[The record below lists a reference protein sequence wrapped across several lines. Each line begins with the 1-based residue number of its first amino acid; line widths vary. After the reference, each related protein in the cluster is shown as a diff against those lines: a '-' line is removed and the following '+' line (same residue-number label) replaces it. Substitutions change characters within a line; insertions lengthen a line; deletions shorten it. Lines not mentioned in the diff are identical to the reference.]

1 MKRIRINHT
10 TEYHYNQP
18 VTFGPHRALMRPR
31 EGHDVHIESG
41 RLDIEP
47 KATVRW
53 LRDLDANSVAIITFS
68 EPAATLRV
76 CSEVHVDLFEDKLTD
91 CQIDPI
97 ARAFPFHYSANEQL
111 GLVPYRLPSYPHDG
125 TALQRWLRDL
135 YHPGQLIDTFDLLNN
150 LNSHIF
156 ESLKY
161 TQRHDP
167 GVQGPFETISLGSG
181 SCRDYAVLMMEAARH
196 WGFGAQ
202 FVTGYVQMGEGQ
214 HGATHAWTEIYIPRS
229 GLAGI
234 RSHKQQ
240 ARRGRA
246 HLCRRG
252 SFPEDASPLS
262 GFWDG
267 PADAFETHG
276 SLRAGR
282 GVERPAET
290 SAVGSCPAR
299 LTLAWI
305 ERAPGRCHSPLRR
318 CWGWGWCRCWL
329 VGGPALAWA
338 PRGILPFGAA
348 SLLWIAGALCLEA
361 ALQVRVGIE
370 RAFDLRHGSAG
381 GQDGV
386 EVGLDRGGGA
396 GGGSHSARSRG
407 SFAMASQKPVASN
420 SLAMCSE
427 CRPWMRLI
435 R

>member
-53 LRDLDANSVAIITFS
+53 LRDLDANSVAIIAFS

-76 CSEVHVDLFEDKLTD
+76 CSEVDVDLFDDKLTD

-125 TALQRWLRDL
+125 TTLKRWLRDL
-135 YHPGQLIDTFDLLNN
+135 YQPGQLIDTFDLLHK

-161 TQRHDP
+161 TRREDP
-167 GVQGPFETISLGSG
+167 GVQRPAETIRLGSG

-214 HGATHAWTEIYIPRS
+214 HGATHAWTEIYIP
-229 GLAGI
+229 GAGWQGFDPTNNKPAGDEHI
-234 RSHKQQ
+234 SVGV
-240 ARRGRA
+240 AP
-246 HLCRRG
+246 
-252 SFPEDASPLS
+252 SPEDASPLS

-267 PADAFETHG
+267 PADAFE
-276 SLRAGR
+276 SME
-282 GVERPAET
+282 V
-290 SAVGSCPAR
+290 SVQ
-299 LTLAWI
+299 
-305 ERAPGRCHSPLRR
+305 
-318 CWGWGWCRCWL
+318 
-329 VGGPALAWA
+329 VVALKE
-338 PRGILPFGAA
+338 PPEQ
-348 SLLWIAGALCLEA
+348 AL
-361 ALQVRVGIE
+361 
-370 RAFDLRHGSAG
+370 
-381 GQDGV
+381 
-386 EVGLDRGGGA
+386 
-396 GGGSHSARSRG
+396 
-407 SFAMASQKPVASN
+407 
-420 SLAMCSE
+420 
-427 CRPWMRLI
+427 
-435 R
+435 